1 MAHRTGQN
9 RQQFGL
15 FATPLD
21 EMIAPDNMVRV
32 VDAFV
37 DAIDLEKLGFMLV
50 RAQKRGA
57 PPYRPALLLKIYIY
71 GYLNRVRSSRRLE
84 LECSRNIELMWL
96 TGCQKPSY
104 HTIST
109 FRSIKPHRKALK
121 LVFRLFNQ
129 VLDGAG
135 LFGKE
140 LVAIDGT
147 KMRAQNSKK
156 NNITEEKIA
165 KRLDYHEA
173 RFMEYLDEL
182 DRADAAIDRG
192 EEPAVSPDV
201 INKALDE
208 ILDTHG
214 KNWRAFWKS
223 CIKPRR
229 KTPRF
234 ARFPSSIRMPGR

>member
-1 MAHRTGQN
+1 MRHRTGQN

-37 DAIDLEKLGFMLV
+37 DAIDLEKLGFTHV
-50 RAQKRGA
+50 RAHQRGA
-57 PPYRPALLLKIYIY
+57 PPYHPGLLLKIYIY

-84 LECSRNIELMWL
+84 LECGRNIELMWL
-96 TGCQKPSY
+96 TGCQQPSY
-104 HTIST
+104 HTISD

-121 LVFRLFNQ
+121 ATFRLFNQ
-129 VLDGAG
+129 VLDGAE

-147 KMRAQNSKK
+147 KIRAQNSKK
-156 NNITEEKIA
+156 NNISEDKIQ

-173 RFMEYLDEL
+173 ASWNTSTNWIAPMPPS
-182 DRADAAIDRG
+182 DA
-192 EEPAVSPDV
+192 V
-201 INKALDE
+201 
-208 ILDTHG
+208 
-214 KNWRAFWKS
+214 KNR
-223 CIKPRR
+223 P
-229 KTPRF
+229 
-234 ARFPSSIRMPGR
+234 